1 MRTVFALALLAAGLL
16 PLPAV
21 ADPND
26 DASACKPDVFRL
38 CSSAIPWRDRIV
50 TCLAEN
56 KRKLSPAC
64 YHVFN
69 RKPSRHARP
78 ARAET
83 SQAQSV
89 GWSRGS
95 Y

>member
-1 MRTVFALALLAAGLL
+1 MRTLFAVAVLTLGLISF
-16 PLPAV
+16 PAV
-21 ADPND
+21 ADPNN
-26 DASACKPDVFRL
+26 DAEACKPDVFRL

-64 YHVFN
+64 QQVFN
-69 RKPSRHARP
+69 RRPSIRHARP

-83 SQAQSV
+83 T
-89 GWSRGS
+89 GWRKADA